1 MDFSGRYA
9 EHFVADRLDNINVSL
24 MVNGLTENLGGT
36 AGNIAYSLSLLGE
49 KPRILAAVGRDHQG
63 YFEWL
68 GQHGISTNDIRIV
81 AEEWTASAYITTDQ
95 DGNQITIFNPGAM
108 MHTSDV
114 DLASVDAQETLAIVS
129 PGNLQDMVD
138 YPRRYQEAGIFAIFD
153 PGQSLPAWNGPDLT
167 QAIGRCNMLVSND
180 YELGMINNNTGM
192 SVEQLL
198 GIVDTIVTTTGG
210 DGCAITTREGTVQV
224 PVVPTDN
231 AIDPTGAGDAFRGGM
246 IKGLV
251 EHQNIT
257 RCVEMGTVAA
267 TTSSKDPA
275 PRTTHL
281 PPPSL
286 MRRWNSI
293 SVGDYTLLFALP
305 SPFQIQSVTL
315 NHVAKYG
322 YAPLHQRGPAHP

>member
-1 MDFSGRYA
+1 MDILVSGSVAFDRIMDFSGRYA

-114 DLASVDAQETLAIVS
+114 DLASVDAQESLAIVS

-180 YELGMINNNTGM
+180 YELGMINNTTGM

-198 GIVDTIVTTTGG
+198 GIVDTIVTTKGG

-251 EHQNIT
+251 EHQNIK

-267 TTSSKDPA
+267 HYVVQGAGTQNYTFTPA
-275 PRTTHL
+275 EF
-281 PPPSL
+281 
-286 MRRWNSI
+286 NA
-293 SVGDYTLLFALP
+293 TLEQHF
-305 SPFQIQSVTL
+305 
-315 NHVAKYG
+315 G
-322 YAPLHQRGPAHP
+322 G